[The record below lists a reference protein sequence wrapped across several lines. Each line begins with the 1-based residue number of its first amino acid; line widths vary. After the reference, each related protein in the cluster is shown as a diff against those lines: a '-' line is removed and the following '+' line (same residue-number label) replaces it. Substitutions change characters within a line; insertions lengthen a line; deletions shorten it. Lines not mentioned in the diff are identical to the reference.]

1 MLEKEKK
8 KRQLVLLLQL
18 KWSYFSFSIW
28 QRSFQQFHAYFDN
41 SLICC
46 TLHLIR
52 NSYPCIGLNWHVRSQ
67 DNATA
72 AEEKATQSAKPNKH
86 TLRKCIEVL
95 WRKLISSFFHWK
107 TAAVWISSS
116 TLPIRQKSPV
126 SYDLKA
132 THTHLI
138 PLTPS
143 SFLAAKCWSHP
154 AQDLRKIQACNK
166 IRAVLILQQK
176 GLVGLHGNHKK
187 L

>member
-28 QRSFQQFHAYFDN
+28 QHSFQQLHTYFYN

-52 NSYPCIGLNWHVRSQ
+52 NSYPCIGSNWHVRSQ

-107 TAAVWISSS
+107 TEAVWISSS

-154 AQDLRKIQACNK
+154 AQDLGKSKLAVKLDQRSFCN
-166 IRAVLILQQK
+166 RR
-176 GLVGLHGNHKK
+176 G
-187 L
+187 